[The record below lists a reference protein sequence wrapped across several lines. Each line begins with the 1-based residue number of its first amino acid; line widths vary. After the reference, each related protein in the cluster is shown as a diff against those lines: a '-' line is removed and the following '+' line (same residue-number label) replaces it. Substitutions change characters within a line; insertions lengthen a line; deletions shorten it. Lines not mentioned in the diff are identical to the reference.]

1 MPTKRSSVARLRS
14 QPEPQASL
22 ATGKLILSGLS
33 AFGYHGNNPSERR
46 LGQSFSADIEVMLD
60 TQRAA
65 ASDRIV
71 DTLSYPVVERIARQI
86 LEGKPAN
93 LLETVAER
101 IATAI
106 LEQPRVVQVTVRVT
120 KRPPLPNLAAFTV
133 EVTRPV
139 EISKLPQ

>member
-1 MPTKRSSVARLRS
+1 VARLRS